1 MKKLYF
7 FLLMVLCF
15 IISLFF
21 LNSYLY
27 FSILFSF
34 FSLILLIFLVNLNN
48 YTKNFINPQTI
59 LLMGF
64 FLLIFGRFFATIL
77 NDKYLSE
84 VFCINFIFYY
94 CLDSDGLFPLFFYLH
109 SILLSF
115 GLAFVFSKN
124 KKNIYSDKKAII
136 LSSYKFYFTFILG
149 LFSTIAVIVN
159 NIESILLVIKSGY
172 LALYEGQGEDYEPPF
187 YLVANTISLGCLA
200 VLYIFKDR
208 NKKSKIFFNI
218 LFYLFIFKLL
228 MMIGTGSRSHFIT
241 GIIILFWYLFHTVN
255 LKIKHYFFI
264 LFSFL
269 FTVISI
275 NILASFSGARSII
288 ISNESFLE
296 RISYIFFNQ
305 GVSLMVFDI
314 SLKYDDYPWL
324 GYLKV
329 VFPGVQIFYKY
340 FDVSER
346 NEFNW
351 SSYVV
356 YKENPVAYYNGN
368 GLGWSLY
375 SDFYVLSF
383 GIFPLF
389 CLLIFLFAKFI
400 IKAIGDD
407 SLYYKG
413 IVFILVATLFTLNRA
428 SISSLFFIIIV
439 YSLMYILLLKLKW
452 SKS

>member
-1 MKKLYF
+1 MKKFY
-7 FLLMVLCF
+7 FLLVMLLCF

-21 LNSYLY
+21 LNSNLY

-34 FSLILLIFLVNLNN
+34 FSLILLIFLVNSNN

-59 LLMGF
+59 FLMGF

-77 NDKYLSE
+77 NEKYLSDI
-84 VFCINFIFYY
+84 FCINFIFYY
-94 CLDSDGLFPLFFYLH
+94 CLDSKGLFSLFFYLH
-109 SILLSF
+109 SILISF

-124 KKNIYSDKKAII
+124 KKSNYDEKKI
-136 LSSYKFYFTFILG
+136 LILNKYRLYFVFSLG
-149 LFSTIAVIVN
+149 FFSTLAVIVN
-159 NIESILLVIKSGY
+159 NIESILLVVKSGY

-187 YLVANTISLGCLA
+187 YLIANTISLGCLA
-200 VLYIFKDR
+200 ILYILKDS
-208 NKKSKIFFNI
+208 NKKSKILFNI

-241 GIIILFWYLFHTVN
+241 GIIIVFWYLFHTLN
-255 LKIKHYFFI
+255 LKIKHYLLI

-269 FTVISI
+269 LTVISV
-275 NILASFSGARSII
+275 NILASLSGARSIVV
-288 ISNESFLE
+288 SDESLLE

-305 GVSLMVFDI
+305 GISLMVFDI

-329 VFPGVQIFYKY
+329 VFPGIQIFYKY

-346 NEFNW
+346 SEFNW

-356 YKENPVAYYNGN
+356 YKENPIAYYNGN

-389 CLLIFLFAKFI
+389 CLLVFLFAKFI
-400 IKAIGDD
+400 IKVISDN
-407 SLYYKG
+407 SIYYKG
-413 IVFILVATLFTLNRA
+413 LIFILVSTLFTLNRA

-439 YSLMYILLLKLKW
+439 YSLMYILLIKLKW
-452 SKS
+452 SKF